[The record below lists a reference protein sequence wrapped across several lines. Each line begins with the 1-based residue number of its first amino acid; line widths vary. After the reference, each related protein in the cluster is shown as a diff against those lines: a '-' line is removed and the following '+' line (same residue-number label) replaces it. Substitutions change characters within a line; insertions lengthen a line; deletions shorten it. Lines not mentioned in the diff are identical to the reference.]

1 LESKSCLDK
10 GWMMEHCLLK
20 PNLLDNDK
28 TKLKIEVYNG
38 NKKIETATTNF
49 KSAKFWLN
57 SMKFKVQNL

>member
-1 LESKSCLDK
+1 MNDGTLFIEINQ
-10 GWMMEHCLLK
+10 
-20 PNLLDNDK
+20 NLLDNDK

-38 NKKIETATTNF
+38 KLKKQATTNF